1 MRYSLEGSRSP
12 ASAGRARCAA
22 SLPAVTIAAFA
33 MLCAW
38 SLAAARVAPDA
49 PEEGA
54 SSVSEDV
61 RFSHEEGAPAFAATW
76 VRPAG
81 DGPFPAVLLL
91 SPAGD
96 HPRDEIRS
104 GSRHNADL
112 ARRLAE
118 SGIASLRVD
127 SRGVGDSKCDAWPE
141 WDWSRTSDD
150 LATDVAGHLRYLASL
165 DAVDRDRVGVVAH
178 GDACVPAML
187 HEARVGGLAF
197 TVLLSPPGISGR
209 DNLVQGQLARLPA
222 ERREELGALMRAGI
236 DKIIEA
242 ADRDEAIATLAKAFA
257 AMGVPQEQAT
267 AGASGFHDQLANA
280 WTRHFLGYDPA
291 DAFSEIESPLL
302 ALFTDTDERYPS
314 GPNAERI
321 RSTLREARAVHS
333 EVRTLRGLDHFL
345 SAQPPEGSDE
355 RPIVYA
361 DPVVEAV
368 IGFIESAMDR
378 SDERHLRPG
387 R

>member
-1 MRYSLEGSRSP
+1 MSDSPTKRGRPHSPPRGFVPRVTDRSP
-12 ASAGRARCAA
+12 LCFFSRRPEIILVTRSGPGRVTTPTSRGV
-22 SLPAVTIAAFA
+22 LPNRGSPRFA
-33 MLCAW
+33 W
-38 SLAAARVAPDA
+38 IRV
-49 PEEGA
+49 
-54 SSVSEDV
+54 VS
-61 RFSHEEGAPAFAATW
+61 
-76 VRPAG
+76 
-81 DGPFPAVLLL
+81 
-91 SPAGD
+91 
-96 HPRDEIRS
+96 EIRS
-104 GSRHNADL
+104 V
-112 ARRLAE
+112 RRGPN
-118 SGIASLRVD
+118 GIGA
-127 SRGVGDSKCDAWPE
+127 A
-141 WDWSRTSDD
+141 